1 MKYTLNLQYFSQ
13 EKTEKATPKKRQ
25 ESRNKGQVA
34 KSADINAALVL
45 FVSIMFLSFMG
56 SWMGER
62 LMHLFRHSLD
72 KNLLYDVSESSIQK
86 LFSELSIEV
95 AIIIAPVMLAA
106 MVAGVLG
113 NYLQIGFLL
122 STEAI
127 QMKLERINPLSG
139 FKRIYSIRALVELSK
154 SLLKIL
160 LIGGVTFFILW
171 SERDVYLRMSLVN
184 IEDTLSVFGGLAVKM
199 GFFASIVLL
208 FLAFLDYM
216 YQKYDFEKNIRMS
229 KQDIKDEYKKS
240 EGDPKIKGK
249 IKEKQR
255 QMAMRRMMQE
265 VPKADVII
273 TNPTHFA
280 IALKYEDGGMDAPV
294 VVAKGVDLIAQ
305 RIKEIAKENDVVT
318 VENKPLARTLY
329 SRVEIGQVIPE
340 DLFKAVAEILAF
352 VYRIKKKV

>member
-1 MKYTLNLQYFSQ
+1 LNLQYFSQ

-34 KSADINAALVL
+34 KSADVNAALVL
-45 FVSIMFLSFMG
+45 FFSILFLSFMG
-56 SWMGER
+56 GWMGQR
-62 LMHLFRHSLD
+62 LLHLFNHSLD
-72 KNLLYDVSESSIQK
+72 KTLLYNISESSVAK
-86 LFSELSIEV
+86 LFGELSVEV

-113 NYLQIGFLL
+113 NYIQIGFMF

-127 QMKLERINPLSG
+127 QMKLERLNPLSG
-139 FKRIYSIRALVELSK
+139 FKRIYSMRALVELAK
-154 SLLKIL
+154 SLLKIVL
-160 LIGGVTFFILW
+160 VGGVTFYVLW
-171 SERDVYLRMSLVN
+171 MERDTYLRMSLVS
-184 IEDTLSVFGGLAVKM
+184 IKSTLSVFGGLAIKM
-199 GFFASIVLL
+199 GFAASIVLL

-216 YQKYDFEKNIRMS
+216 YQKFDFEKNIRMS

-273 TNPTHFA
+273 TNPTHYA
-280 IALKYEDGGMDAPV
+280 ICLKYDEGGMDAPV

-305 RIKEIAKENDVVT
+305 RIKEIAKEHDVVT

-329 SRVEIGQVIPE
+329 ARVDIGGVIPE